1 MSFCSSCLNVSIQ
14 HPAPESLAAAG
25 PTGKTGIPQ
34 HEPQGPGG
42 QHRAW
47 QGASRTAHL
56 SRAAAG
62 HTHVSPVSVGLWGRL
77 SSRASP
83 WGRPELSGEAASCAC
98 CLCPLR
104 LSIKASLPLL
114 DTPREKQA
122 WLGSAEGQLGWIHKQ
137 GVTGGHGLQILLF
150 SETMLIPPQ
159 TATLCWA
166 SLSGCCRAGFAGPLT
181 VLAHLSSLISALFLS
196 LRYLSPRSLR
206 SLNFQHKTLRSTFP

>member
-1 MSFCSSCLNVSIQ
+1 MSPFSIQ
-14 HPAPESLAAAG
+14 LQRVWLQLG
-25 PTGKTGIPQ
+25 QLGKQEFHSMNRRALGASMRPGR
-34 HEPQGPGG
+34 EPVG
-42 QHRAW
+42 QHT
-47 QGASRTAHL
+47 S
-56 SRAAAG
+56 AG
-62 HTHVSPVSVGLWGRL
+62 QQRDTHVSPVSVGLWGRL

-166 SLSGCCRAGFAGPLT
+166 SLSGCCRPLA
-181 VLAHLSSLISALFLS
+181 LLGLLQSWLISRLSFL
-196 LRYLSPRSLR
+196 LY
-206 SLNFQHKTLRSTFP
+206 F